1 MESNDLSIFKL
12 MAQVASDKLS
22 PEDYNKFAK
31 FSQTLTISPSELGT
45 GENIEEIEEIFDM
58 KISPYKDINVTKD
71 PKCNP
76 PSGWKVWNRSALKS
90 CIYYKDAIQIIMEHY
105 KEKKGRPTY
114 IHRNTKGK
122 FYAFVPDEFQTALE
136 NIDGAF
142 TTLGFTSIKIE
153 YEYDSD
159 L

>member
-1 MESNDLSIFKL
+1 MESNDLSIFKS
-12 MAQVASDKLS
+12 MALLASDKLS
-22 PEDYNKFAK
+22 PEDYNKFAE
-31 FSQTLTISPSELGT
+31 FSQTLTISPPELGT
-45 GENIEEIEEIFDM
+45 GENIEEIEEIFNM
-58 KISPYKDINVTKD
+58 KISPYKDINVTKH
-71 PKCNP
+71 PHGKAP
-76 PSGWKVWNRSALKS
+76 FGWKVWNRSPLKS
-90 CIYYKDAIQIIMEHY
+90 CIYYKDAIQIIMEPRNET
-105 KEKKGRPTY
+105 KLRPTY